1 MRIIVSLVLIALS
14 SVAFADAKGELN
26 YRQGVMKAVGGQMSS
41 MAAILRGRVHM
52 DNLKLHASAMADLA
66 SIVPNVFPEGS
77 GEGKT
82 EALPAIWEK
91 PAEFKEAIETFVS
104 AVRGFSSAADS
115 GDMSRLGS
123 GIQKLGQACKGCH
136 DNFRAEHDD

>member
-1 MRIIVSLVLIALS
+1 MRRLVLLVLVTVS
-14 SVAFADAKGELN
+14 SAAFADAKGERS

-41 MAAILRGRVHM
+41 MAAILRGGVHM
-52 DNLKLHASAMADLA
+52 DNLKLHAGAMADLA

-91 PAEFKEAIETFVS
+91 PAEFKEAV
-104 AVRGFSSAADS
+104 
-115 GDMSRLGS
+115 
-123 GIQKLGQACKGCH
+123 
-136 DNFRAEHDD
+136 